1 MMRLILAIIR
11 KEFIQLRR
19 DPRLVGFIIVMPI
32 ILTTLFGYALKLEP
46 DNVKMAYV
54 DEDFSM
60 FSNLIKTNIWN
71 EGYFKLYEVENV
83 AQIKDEIRLGH
94 ARAGLYIPADFSA
107 ELVDNNQPSVNLYID
122 GTMPSLATAMDNNS
136 SAITAEAV
144 TTDMYFSD
152 PDEPAVVIAQDPFNL
167 DVETLFNPDKIETWF
182 FLPGVVGILIMQVA
196 LILTSTTVV
205 RERENNT
212 LEQLLVSPMTRTQF
226 ILGKIIPYVIISL
239 VDFYAI
245 LGFSWLVFDLP
256 EPGSH
261 TVLFLLASVYLA
273 ALITMGLAIS
283 TISQTQQQAIFISI
297 FVLIP
302 SILLSG
308 FIFPVEAMPYYI
320 QPVAYAIPF
329 TYFVDIIRGILLKGN
344 TFIEMIPQ
352 FMALA
357 GFTLLFTFFSIFR
370 FRKTLA

>member
-1 MMRLILAIIR
+1 MKLILALIR

-19 DPRLVGFIIVMPI
+19 DPRLIGFIIVMPI
-32 ILTTLFGYALKLEP
+32 VLTTLFGFALKLEP

-54 DEDFSM
+54 DEDTSM
-60 FSNLIKTNIWN
+60 FSNLIKTNIWS
-71 EGYFKLYEVENV
+71 EGYFDLYEVDSV
-83 AQIKDEIRLGH
+83 AAIQNEIRLGR

-107 ELVDNNQPSVNLYID
+107 ELAENNQPSVTLFID

-136 SAITAEAV
+136 SAITDDAV
-144 TTDMYFSD
+144 TADMYFSD
-152 PDEPAVVIAQDPFNL
+152 PDEPLVVIAQDPFNL
-167 DVETLFNPDKIETWF
+167 EIETLFNPDKIETWF

-212 LEQLLVSPMTRTQF
+212 LEQLLVSPMTRSQF
-226 ILGKIIPYVIISL
+226 ILGKIIPYVIIAL
-239 VDFYAI
+239 IDFYAI

-256 EPGSH
+256 MPDSH
-261 TVLFLLASVYLA
+261 AVLFLLAITYLA
-273 ALITMGLAIS
+273 ALISMGLAIS
-283 TISQTQQQAIFISI
+283 TISQTQQQAIFLSI

-308 FIFPVEAMPYYI
+308 FIFPIEAMPSYI
-320 QPVAYAIPF
+320 RPVAYIIPF
-329 TYFVDIIRGILLKGN
+329 TYFVEIIRGVLLKGN
-344 TFIEMIPQ
+344 YFIELIPQ
-352 FMALA
+352 FLALVA
-357 GFTLLFTFFSIFR
+357 FAVVFTTFSILR

>member
-1 MMRLILAIIR
+1 MQLILALMR

-19 DPRLVGFIIVMPI
+19 DPRLVGFIVVMPI
-32 ILTTLFGYALKLEP
+32 VLTTLFGFALKLEP
-46 DNVKMAYV
+46 DNVRMAYV
-54 DEDFSM
+54 DADPSV

-71 EGYFKLYEVENV
+71 EGYFDMYEVDSIERI
-83 AQIKDEIRLGH
+83 QHEIRLGH
-94 ARAGLYIPADFSA
+94 ARAGLYIPPTFSA
-107 ELVDNNQPSVNLYID
+107 ELVENAQPTVTLYID

-136 SAITAEAV
+136 SAITDDAV

-152 PDEPAVVIAQDPFNL
+152 PDAPPVVIAQDPFHL
-167 DVETLFNPDKIETWF
+167 DIVTLYNPDKIETWF
-182 FLPGVVGILIMQVA
+182 FLPGVVGILIMQVC

-212 LEQLLVSPMTRTQF
+212 LEQLLVSPMTRSQF
-226 ILGKIIPYVIISL
+226 ILGKIIPYIIIAL

-256 EPGSH
+256 QPTSH
-261 TVLFLLASVYLA
+261 AILFLLAICYLA
-273 ALITMGLAIS
+273 ALISMGLAIS
-283 TISQTQQQAIFISI
+283 TVSQTQQQAIFLSI

-308 FIFPVEAMPYYI
+308 FIFPLEAMPEFVR
-320 QPVAYAIPF
+320 PVAYIIPF
-329 TYFVDIIRGILLKGN
+329 TYFVDIIRGILLKSN
-344 TFIEMIPQ
+344 TIAELLPE
-352 FMALA
+352 FMALCVFA
-357 GFTLLFTFFSIFR
+357 MVFTLFSIQR

>member
-1 MMRLILAIIR
+1 MKLILALMR

-32 ILTTLFGYALKLEP
+32 VLTTLFGFALKLEP
-46 DNVKMAYV
+46 DNVRMAYV
-54 DEDFSM
+54 DEDTSM
-60 FSNLIKTNIWN
+60 FSNLIKTNIWS
-71 EGYFKLYEVENV
+71 EGYFDLYEVDSVEDIQN
-83 AQIKDEIRLGH
+83 EIRLGR

-107 ELVDNNQPSVNLYID
+107 ELSENNQPSVFLYID

-136 SAITAEAV
+136 SAITDDAV
-144 TTDMYFSD
+144 TADMYFSD
-152 PDEPAVVIAQDPFNL
+152 PDDPLVVIAQDPFNL
-167 DVETLFNPDKIETWF
+167 EVETLFNPDKIETWF

-212 LEQLLVSPMTRTQF
+212 LEQLLVSPMTRSQF

-239 VDFYAI
+239 IDFYAI

-256 EPGSH
+256 APSSH
-261 TVLFLLASVYLA
+261 AVLFLLAITYLA
-273 ALITMGLAIS
+273 ALISMGLAIS
-283 TISQTQQQAIFISI
+283 TISQTQQQAIFLSI

-302 SILLSG
+302 SVLLSG
-308 FIFPVEAMPYYI
+308 FIFPIEAMPSYI
-320 QPVAYAIPF
+320 RPVAYIIPF
-329 TYFVDIIRGILLKGN
+329 TYFVEIIRGILLKGN
-344 TFIEMIPQ
+344 YFIELIPQ
-352 FMALA
+352 FLALGA
-357 GFTLLFTFFSIFR
+357 FACVFTLFSIFR

>member
-1 MMRLILAIIR
+1 MKLILALIR

-32 ILTTLFGYALKLEP
+32 VLTTLFGFALKLEP

-54 DEDFSM
+54 DEDTSI
-60 FSNLIKTNIWN
+60 FSNLIKTNIWS
-71 EGYFKLYEVENV
+71 EGYFDLYEVDSV
-83 AQIKDEIRLGH
+83 ADIRNEIRLGR
-94 ARAGLYIPADFSA
+94 ARAGLYIPREFSA
-107 ELVDNNQPSVNLYID
+107 QLSENEQPSVTLFID

-136 SAITAEAV
+136 SAITDDEV
-144 TTDMYFSD
+144 TADMYFSD
-152 PDEPAVVIAQDPFNL
+152 PDEPLVVVAQDPFNL

-182 FLPGVVGILIMQVA
+182 FLPGVVGILIMQIA

-212 LEQLLVSPMTRTQF
+212 LEQLLVSPMTRSQF
-226 ILGKIIPYVIISL
+226 ILGKIIPYIIIAL
-239 VDFYAI
+239 IDFYAI

-256 EPGSH
+256 MPGSH
-261 TVLFLLASVYLA
+261 AVLFLLAVAYLG
-273 ALITMGLAIS
+273 ALISMGLAIS
-283 TISQTQQQAIFISI
+283 TVSQTQQQAIFLSI

-308 FIFPVEAMPYYI
+308 FIFPIEAMPSYI
-320 QPVAYAIPF
+320 QPVAYIIPF
-329 TYFVDIIRGILLKGN
+329 TYFVEIIRGILLKGN
-344 TFIEMIPQ
+344 YFIDLIPQ
-352 FMALA
+352 FLALA
-357 GFTLLFTFFSIFR
+357 AFAALFTVFSIFR

>member
-1 MMRLILAIIR
+1 MKLIWALIR

-32 ILTTLFGYALKLEP
+32 VLTTLFGFALKLEP

-54 DEDFSM
+54 DEDTSM
-60 FSNLIKTNIWN
+60 FSNLIKTNIWS
-71 EGYFKLYEVENV
+71 EGYFDLYEVDTV
-83 AQIKDEIRLGH
+83 ADIRNEIRLGR
-94 ARAGLYIPADFSA
+94 ARAGLYIPGDFSA
-107 ELVDNNQPSVNLYID
+107 ELAENNQPSVTLFID

-136 SAITAEAV
+136 SAITDEAV
-144 TTDMYFSD
+144 TADMYFSD
-152 PDEPAVVIAQDPFNL
+152 PDEPLVVIAQDPFNL
-167 DVETLFNPDKIETWF
+167 EIETLFNPDKIETWF

-212 LEQLLVSPMTRTQF
+212 LEQLLVSPMTRSQF
-226 ILGKIIPYVIISL
+226 ILGKIIPYVIIAL
-239 VDFYAI
+239 IDFYAI

-256 EPGSH
+256 LPDSH
-261 TVLFLLASVYLA
+261 AVLFLLAVAYLA
-273 ALITMGLAIS
+273 ALISMGLAIS
-283 TISQTQQQAIFISI
+283 TISQTQQQAIFLSI

-308 FIFPVEAMPYYI
+308 FIFPIEAMPSYI
-320 QPVAYAIPF
+320 QPVAYIIPF

-344 TFIEMIPQ
+344 SLVELIPQ
-352 FMALA
+352 FLALA
-357 GFTLLFTFFSIFR
+357 AFAVVFTMFSIFR

>member
-1 MMRLILAIIR
+1 MKLILALIR

-19 DPRLVGFIIVMPI
+19 DPRLLGFIIVMPI
-32 ILTTLFGYALKLEP
+32 VLTTLFGIALKLEP

-54 DEDFSM
+54 DNDPSV

-71 EGYFKLYEVENV
+71 EGYFKLYEVADV
-83 AQIKDEIRLGH
+83 AEIKNEIRLGR
-94 ARAGLYIPADFSA
+94 ARAGLYIPKNFSA
-107 ELVDNNQPSVNLYID
+107 ELIENNQPSVTLFID

-136 SAITAEAV
+136 SAITDEAV

-152 PDEPAVVIAQDPFNL
+152 PDDPAVVIAQDPFHL
-167 DVETLFNPDKIETWF
+167 DVKTLFNPDKIETWF

-205 RERENNT
+205 REREGNT
-212 LEQLLVSPMTRTQF
+212 LEQLLVSPMTRSQF
-226 ILGKIIPYVIISL
+226 IAGKIIPYVIISL

-245 LGFSWLVFDLP
+245 LGFSWMVFDLP
-256 EPGSH
+256 APNSH
-261 TVLFLLASVYLA
+261 VVLFLLAVTYLA
-273 ALITMGLAIS
+273 ALISMGLAIS

-308 FIFPVEAMPYYI
+308 FIFPVEAMPSYI
-320 QPVAYAIPF
+320 QPVAYIIPF
-329 TYFVDIIRGILLKGN
+329 TYFVEIIRGILLKGN
-344 TFIEMIPQ
+344 SFIELMPH
-352 FMALA
+352 FFALCGFA
-357 GFTLLFTFFSIFR
+357 VFFTLFSIFR
-370 FRKTLA
+370 FRKTLS

>member
-1 MMRLILAIIR
+1 MKLILALIR

-32 ILTTLFGYALKLEP
+32 VLTTLFGFALKLEP
-46 DNVKMAYV
+46 DNVRMAYV
-54 DEDFSM
+54 DEDISM
-60 FSNLIKTNIWN
+60 FSNLIKTNIWS
-71 EGYFKLYEVENV
+71 EGYFDLYEVDSV
-83 AQIKDEIRLGH
+83 ADIRNEIRLGR
-94 ARAGLYIPADFSA
+94 ARAGLYVPREFSA
-107 ELVDNNQPSVNLYID
+107 QLAENEQPSVTLFID

-136 SAITAEAV
+136 SAITDDAV
-144 TTDMYFSD
+144 TADMYFSD
-152 PDEPAVVIAQDPFNL
+152 PDEPLVVIAQDPFNL
-167 DVETLFNPDKIETWF
+167 EVETLFNPDKIETRF

-212 LEQLLVSPMTRTQF
+212 LEQLLVSPMTRSQF
-226 ILGKIIPYVIISL
+226 ILGKIIPYVIIAL
-239 VDFYAI
+239 IDFYAI

-256 EPGSH
+256 QPNSH
-261 TVLFLLASVYLA
+261 AVLFLLAVTYLA
-273 ALITMGLAIS
+273 ALISMGLAIS
-283 TISQTQQQAIFISI
+283 TISQTQQQAIFLSI

-308 FIFPVEAMPYYI
+308 FIFPIEAMPSYI

-329 TYFVDIIRGILLKGN
+329 TYFVEIIRGVLLKGN
-344 TFIEMIPQ
+344 YFVELIPQ
-352 FMALA
+352 FMALLA
-357 GFTLLFTFFSIFR
+357 FTFVFTFFSIFR

>member
-1 MMRLILAIIR
+1 MKLILALIK

-32 ILTTLFGYALKLEP
+32 VLTTLFGFALKLEP
-46 DNVKMAYV
+46 DNVRMAYV
-54 DEDFSM
+54 DADTSM
-60 FSNLIKTNIWN
+60 FSNLIKTNIWS
-71 EGYFKLYEVENV
+71 EGYFDLYEVDSV
-83 AQIKDEIRLGH
+83 AEIQNEIRLGR
-94 ARAGLYIPADFSA
+94 ARAGLYIPSDFSA
-107 ELVDNNQPSVNLYID
+107 ELAENNQPSVTLFID

-136 SAITAEAV
+136 SVITDDEV
-144 TTDMYFSD
+144 TADMYFSN
-152 PDEPAVVIAQDPFNL
+152 PDEPLVVIAQDPFNL
-167 DVETLFNPDKIETWF
+167 EVETLFNPDKIETWF

-212 LEQLLVSPMTRTQF
+212 LEQLLVSPMTRSQF
-226 ILGKIIPYVIISL
+226 ILGKIIPYVVIALI
-239 VDFYAI
+239 DFYAI

-256 EPGSH
+256 TPGSH
-261 TVLFLLASVYLA
+261 AVLFLLALTYLA
-273 ALITMGLAIS
+273 ALISMGLAIS
-283 TISQTQQQAIFISI
+283 TISQTQQQAIFLSI

-308 FIFPVEAMPYYI
+308 FIFPIEAMPSYI
-320 QPVAYAIPF
+320 QPVAYIIPF

-344 TFIEMIPQ
+344 SFVELIPQ
-352 FMALA
+352 FLALTA
-357 GFTLLFTFFSIFR
+357 FAVLFTVFSVLR

>member
-1 MMRLILAIIR
+1 MKLILALIK
-11 KEFIQLRR
+11 KEFIQLGR

-32 ILTTLFGYALKLEP
+32 VLTTLFGFALKLEP

-54 DEDFSM
+54 DDDPTV

-71 EGYFKLYEVENV
+71 EGYFNLYEVDDV
-83 AQIKDEIRLGH
+83 AAIKNEIRLGR
-94 ARAGLYIPADFSA
+94 ARAGLYIPKNFSA
-107 ELVDNNQPSVNLYID
+107 ELTENKQPSVTLYID

-136 SAITAEAV
+136 SAITDEAV

-152 PDEPAVVIAQDPFNL
+152 PDEPAVVIAQDPFHL
-167 DVETLFNPDKIETWF
+167 EVETLFNPDKIETWF

-212 LEQLLVSPMTRTQF
+212 LEQLLVSPMTRSQF
-226 ILGKIIPYVIISL
+226 ILGKIIPYIIISL
-239 VDFYAI
+239 IDFYAI
-245 LGFSWLVFDLP
+245 LSFSWMVFDLP
-256 EPGSH
+256 MPESQS
-261 TVLFLLASVYLA
+261 VLFLLALTYLA
-273 ALITMGLAIS
+273 ALISMGLAIS

-308 FIFPVEAMPYYI
+308 FIFPLEAMPSYI
-320 QPVAYAIPF
+320 QPVAYIIPF
-329 TYFVDIIRGILLKGN
+329 TYFVEIIRGILLKGN
-344 TFIEMIPQ
+344 HFIELLPQ
-352 FMALA
+352 FLSLCTFAIF
-357 GFTLLFTFFSIFR
+357 FTVFSILR
-370 FRKTLA
+370 FRKTLS

>member
-1 MMRLILAIIR
+1 MKLILALIR

-32 ILTTLFGYALKLEP
+32 ILTTLFGFALKLEP

-54 DEDFSM
+54 DNDPSF

-71 EGYFKLYEVENV
+71 EGYFNLYEVSDV
-83 AQIKDEIRLGH
+83 ADIQNEIRLGR
-94 ARAGLYIPADFSA
+94 ARAGLYIPENFTA
-107 ELVDNNQPSVNLYID
+107 ELIENKQPSVTLFID

-136 SAITAEAV
+136 SAITDEAV

-152 PDEPAVVIAQDPFNL
+152 PDDPTVVIAQDPFNL
-167 DVETLFNPDKIETWF
+167 VIATLFNPDKIETWF
-182 FLPGVVGILIMQVA
+182 FLPGVVGILIMQVS

-212 LEQLLVSPMTRTQF
+212 LEQLLVSPMTRSQF
-226 ILGKIIPYVIISL
+226 ILGKIIPYIIISL
-239 VDFYAI
+239 IDFYAI
-245 LGFSWLVFDLP
+245 LGFSWLMFDLP
-256 EPGSH
+256 APNSH
-261 TVLFLLASVYLA
+261 GVLFLLATTYLA
-273 ALITMGLAIS
+273 ALISMGLAIS

-308 FIFPVEAMPYYI
+308 FIFPIEAMPSYV
-320 QPVAYAIPF
+320 QPVAYIIPF

-344 TFIEMIPQ
+344 SFIEMMPQ
-352 FMALA
+352 FFALGA
-357 GFTLLFTFFSIFR
+357 FAVFFILFSIFR
-370 FRKTLA
+370 FRKTLS

>member
-1 MMRLILAIIR
+1 
-11 KEFIQLRR
+11 
-19 DPRLVGFIIVMPI
+19 MPI
-32 ILTTLFGYALKLEP
+32 VLTTLFGTALKLEP

-54 DEDFSM
+54 DDDVSM

-71 EGYFKLYEVENV
+71 EGYFDLYPVETV
-83 AQIKDEIRLGH
+83 AQIQNDIRLGR
-94 ARAGLYIPADFSA
+94 ARAGLYIPDNFSA
-107 ELVDNNQPSVNLYID
+107 ELVENNQPSVTLFID

-136 SAITAEAV
+136 SAITDDVV
-144 TTDMYFSD
+144 TADMYFSD
-152 PDEPAVVIAQDPFNL
+152 PAEPLVVIAQDPFRL
-167 DVETLFNPDKIETWF
+167 ELKTLFNPDKIETWF

-226 ILGKIIPYVIISL
+226 ILGKIIPYVIIAL
-239 VDFYAI
+239 IDFYAI

-256 EPGSH
+256 LPDSH
-261 TVLFLLASVYLA
+261 MVLFLLAVAYLA
-273 ALITMGLAIS
+273 ALISMGLAIS
-283 TISQTQQQAIFISI
+283 TISQTQQQAIFLSI

-308 FIFPVEAMPYYI
+308 FIFPIEAMPGYI
-320 QPVAYAIPF
+320 QPIAYFIPF
-329 TYFVDIIRGILLKGN
+329 TYFLEIIRGLLLKGN
-344 TFIEMIPQ
+344 YFFELGTQ
-352 FMALA
+352 FLALG
-357 GFTLLFTFFSIFR
+357 GFAIIFTIFSILR

>member
-1 MMRLILAIIR
+1 MKLILALIR

-32 ILTTLFGYALKLEP
+32 ILTTLFGIALKLEP

-54 DEDFSM
+54 DKDPSL

-71 EGYFKLYEVENV
+71 EGYFDLYEVGDVEDIQN
-83 AQIKDEIRLGH
+83 EIRLGH
-94 ARAGLYIPADFSA
+94 ARAGLYIPEKFSA
-107 ELVDNNQPSVNLYID
+107 ELIENNQPSVTLFID

-136 SAITAEAV
+136 SAITDEAV

-152 PDEPAVVIAQDPFNL
+152 PDDPAIVIAQDPFHL
-167 DVETLFNPDKIETWF
+167 EVKTLFNPDKIETWF
-182 FLPGVVGILIMQVA
+182 FLPGVIGILIMQVA

-212 LEQLLVSPMTRTQF
+212 LEQLLVSPMTRSQF
-226 ILGKIIPYVIISL
+226 IAGKIMPYVIISL
-239 VDFYAI
+239 IDFYAI
-245 LGFSWLVFDLP
+245 LGFSWMVFDLP
-256 EPGSH
+256 EPNSH
-261 TVLFLLASVYLA
+261 AVLFLLAVTYLA
-273 ALITMGLAIS
+273 ALISMGLAIS

-308 FIFPVEAMPYYI
+308 FIFPIEAMPSYI
-320 QPVAYAIPF
+320 QPVAYIIPF
-329 TYFVDIIRGILLKGN
+329 TYFVEIIRGILLKGN
-344 TFIEMIPQ
+344 SFIELAPY
-352 FMALA
+352 FLALCSFA
-357 GFTLLFTFFSIFR
+357 VFFTSFSIFR
-370 FRKTLA
+370 FRKTLS